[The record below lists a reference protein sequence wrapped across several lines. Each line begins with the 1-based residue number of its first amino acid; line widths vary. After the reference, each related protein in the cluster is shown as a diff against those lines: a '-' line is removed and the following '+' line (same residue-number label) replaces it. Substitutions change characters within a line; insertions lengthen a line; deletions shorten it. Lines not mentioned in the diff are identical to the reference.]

1 MRKSPMDS
9 KRVDSKSLGRT
20 IFGALLGVALL
31 AGSTVGSARAA
42 DDDEDVAFDTKILR
56 NILRSIGLRNGN
68 EGGIDYRERSPL
80 VVPPSRNLPAPAT
93 KAATEK
99 APAWPTDQDVKRRKE
114 ARAASKDNRR
124 SIDWDADTRP
134 MSPSALRGSG
144 PPTGSQVSPDNR
156 KSENDGP
163 MRPSELGYKGGLFS
177 SLFGGPKEEY
187 TTFTGEV
194 PRSNLIEPPTGYRTP
209 SPYQPYGVGREKW
222 VPPVID
228 RHEAVR

>member
-1 MRKSPMDS
+1 MDS
-9 KRVDSKSLGRT
+9 KRVDSKRRGRA

-31 AGSTVGSARAA
+31 TGSTVGSARAA

-56 NILRSIGLRNGN
+56 NILRSIGLRNGS
-68 EGGIDYRERSPL
+68 EAGIDYRERSPL

-99 APAWPTDQDVKRRKE
+99 ASAWPTDQDVKRRKE
-114 ARAASKDNRR
+114 AGAASKDNRR

-144 PPTGSQVSPDNR
+144 KGNQERPDNR
-156 KSENDGP
+156 NSENDGP

-177 SLFGGPKEEY
+177 SLFGSSKEEY

-222 VPPVID
+222 VPPVIE
-228 RHEAVR
+228 RHEPVR